1 MTHAWSPVA
10 LRSMLK
16 LGAWLGRLGCLGVL
30 LLAQALTQVSLA
42 QPLVVGSKR
51 FTESYIL
58 GEIVSQAVTAAGHD
72 RVVLKS
78 GMGNTG
84 ILLSALRSGEID
96 LYPEYTGTITRE
108 ILKTEQALS
117 LSEINAR
124 LLPIGLQAGV
134 LLGFDNSYVL
144 AVRRDVAEKLQLR
157 SISDLAK
164 HPSLVLGLSHEFIGR
179 SDGWKGLANRY
190 QLSKL
195 SPKGLDHGLAYEA
208 IRARQIDVMDA
219 YGTDSKL
226 LREGLVVLQDELNF
240 FPTYDALL
248 LYRLDVPA
256 KFPASW
262 KVISALQNT
271 ISQQTMRELNSRAEI
286 DGQPFAVVAHD
297 FLQRQAQGEKKDP
310 AVLNGNVESS
320 ARGSTLHNFIDTL
333 LGPDF
338 LRLSAQHLFLVFVS
352 LLLAIV
358 VGIPLGVL
366 SFYRP
371 RTGQIV
377 LSVTNVIQTIPSLA
391 LLAFLITLFGLI
403 GTIPAIVA
411 LFLYALLPIIQ
422 STHAGLSE
430 ISPSMRQAATALGLG
445 ARDQLWFIELPLART
460 MILSGIK
467 VSAVLS
473 VGTATI
479 AAFVGAGGFGER
491 IAQGLALNDTS
502 MLLAG
507 AIPSAGLALL
517 MQYGFYVFERRLN
530 RHTK

>member
-1 MTHAWSPVA
+1 MTSASAPVA
-10 LRSMLK
+10 QRAMRK
-16 LGAWLGRLGCLGVL
+16 LGVWLGQLSCFIVL
-30 LLAQALTQVSLA
+30 TLTQVAQA

-58 GEIVSQAVTAAGHD
+58 GEIISQTVSAAGHD
-72 RVVLKS
+72 RVVLKP
-78 GMGNTG
+78 GLGNTG
-84 ILLSALRSGEID
+84 ILLSALTSGDID
-96 LYPEYTGTITRE
+96 VYPEYTGTITRE
-108 ILKTEQALS
+108 ILKTEQVLS
-117 LSEINAR
+117 LAEINAR
-124 LLPIGLQAGV
+124 LRPSGLQAGV

-144 AVRRDVAEKLQLR
+144 AVSAENAKKLQLR
-157 SISDLAK
+157 SISDLAQ
-164 HPSLVLGLSHEFIGR
+164 HPELVLGLSHEFIGR

-190 QLSKL
+190 QLTKL
-195 SPKGLDHGLAYEA
+195 SPMGLDHGLSYQALRE
-208 IRARQIDVMDA
+208 RQIDVLDA

-226 LREGLVVLQDELNF
+226 LRDGLVALRDELNF

-248 LYRLDVPA
+248 LYRQDVPT

-262 KVISALQNT
+262 KILLSLENK
-271 ISQQTMRELNSRAEI
+271 ISQQAMRELNSRAEV
-286 DGQPFAVVAHD
+286 DGQPFAAVARD
-297 FLQRQAQGEKKDP
+297 FLQQQTQSDTGAAVALGQA
-310 AVLNGNVESS
+310 
-320 ARGSTLHNFIDTL
+320 TLAGPVSIQPNFIHVL

-338 LRLSAQHLFLVFVS
+338 WRLSAQHVLLVLVS
-352 LLLAIV
+352 LLAAIV

-371 RTGQIV
+371 RTGQVV

-391 LLAFLITLFGLI
+391 LLAFLISLFGLI
-403 GTIPAIVA
+403 GTVPAIVA

-430 ISPSMRQAATALGLG
+430 ISSSMRQAAIALGLS
-445 ARDQLWFIELPLART
+445 ARDQLWLIELPLART
-460 MILSGIK
+460 MILSGVK

-491 IAQGLALNDTS
+491 IAQGLALNNTP

-507 AIPSAGLALL
+507 AIPSAVLALF
-517 MQYGFYVFERRLN
+517 MQYGFFVFERRLR
-530 RHTK
+530 RHDN

>member
-1 MTHAWSPVA
+1 
-10 LRSMLK
+10 
-16 LGAWLGRLGCLGVL
+16 
-30 LLAQALTQVSLA
+30 
-42 QPLVVGSKR
+42 
-51 FTESYIL
+51 
-58 GEIVSQAVTAAGHD
+58 
-72 RVVLKS
+72 
-78 GMGNTG
+78 
-84 ILLSALRSGEID
+84 
-96 LYPEYTGTITRE
+96 
-108 ILKTEQALS
+108 
-117 LSEINAR
+117 
-124 LLPIGLQAGV
+124 
-134 LLGFDNSYVL
+134 
-144 AVRRDVAEKLQLR
+144 
-157 SISDLAK
+157 
-164 HPSLVLGLSHEFIGR
+164 
-179 SDGWKGLANRY
+179 
-190 QLSKL
+190 
-195 SPKGLDHGLAYEA
+195 
-208 IRARQIDVMDA
+208 MDA

-226 LREGLVVLQDELNF
+226 LRDRLVVLQDDLNF

-248 LYRLDVPA
+248 LYRSDVPT
-256 KFPASW
+256 KFASTW
-262 KVISALQNT
+262 IVLSALQNT
-271 ISQQTMRELNSRAEI
+271 ISQEMMGELNARAEV
-286 DGQPFAVVAHD
+286 DGQPFAVVARD
-297 FLQRQAQGEKKDP
+297 FLRGQGQGKVQGSGQGQDQ
-310 AVLNGNVESS
+310 VQGRTST
-320 ARGSTLHNFIDTL
+320 AREEVSVPHAERASTWQSFIQTMF
-333 LGPDF
+333 GPDF

-371 RTGQIV
+371 KTGQIV

-430 ISPSMRQAATALGLG
+430 ISHSMRQAAKALGLS
-445 ARDQLWFIELPLART
+445 ARDQLCLIELPLART

-507 AIPSAGLALL
+507 GL
-517 MQYGFYVFERRLN
+517 FP
-530 RHTK
+530 